1 MEQNV
6 SIKNIIRISI
16 SVSILSLAFLLSAC
30 DTSGNSTGGNT
41 RVPKPSPAA
50 APLSQPPAKYKAIHI
65 TVQARAMVPLVTAKA
80 YAYASLDTNGNG
92 NGIGHLKLIRTGIKW
107 ASSDPKVAT
116 VNSAGLIKA
125 LSPGTTFI
133 TSSSGGVTSN
143 KHRIDVLGSPIDYI
157 SISTSPRNDF
167 DILKHALAGDQ
178 IQLVATARLMNG
190 EKIDISSAVNWNMTL
205 PPEYASIS
213 DYGLLKLKAG
223 PSKAVI
229 RVIFR
234 GTKIVDGKFQPR
246 PAYAFLTIRP
256 TPTNLTPK
264 IHIYGVKTMHK
275 DIPHHLKATLMYI
288 GRPRKSNSFAV
299 DVTYSSVW
307 TSSDPT
313 VASVNKQYG
322 VVTGHKAGHAMITD
336 TYTLKV
342 GISPPVVVTSFFNIE
357 ITDEKIT
364 GIELQETYTQD
375 GSGTLLSGQTKD
387 IPILP
392 SGYYGRT
399 FLHALFMALYIDY
412 ANGKKEYVPKGAS
425 WWSSDPTAAYTPA
438 DQYHA
443 YVYGRATASH
453 VKITAAYKG
462 FRTSFFVNVE
472 SRKLGVL
479 TSIDVYS
486 ARTGEKIIPNKI
498 GYNIDDPNG
507 FNFLDEGDKI
517 PIRVIGNFS
526 DGDASKDITPQIDM
540 LSQHNNTIV
549 QALPDDIPGKTLMAV
564 SPPIPGTTIIKLD
577 NSFYSTAP
585 MAPTILFE
593 ASFKKLLKVPLK

>member
-1 MEQNV
+1 M
-6 SIKNIIRISI
+6 SIKNIIRRSI
-16 SVSILSLAFLLSAC
+16 SVLSLAFLLSAC

-41 RVPKPSPAA
+41 QGPKPSPVA

-65 TVQARAMVPLVTAKA
+65 TVQARAMVPFVTAKA
-80 YAYASLDTNGNG
+80 YAYASLATNGNG

-107 ASSDPKVAT
+107 VSSDPKVAT

-125 LSPGTTFI
+125 LTPGTTFI

-143 KHRIDVLGSPIDYI
+143 KHRIDVLGSPIVKI
-157 SISTSPRNDF
+157 SISPSPRNDF
-167 DILKHALAGDQ
+167 DILRYAFAGEE
-178 IQLVATARLMNG
+178 IQLFATARLKDG
-190 EKIDISSAVNWNMTL
+190 KKIDISSAVNWSTTL
-205 PPEYASIS
+205 PRPCARIS
-213 DYGLLKLKAG
+213 DYGLLKIEVGAQKGAIKAMFRG
-223 PSKAVI
+223 AKIIDGHVEPTPGSADI
-229 RVIFR
+229 RVW
-234 GTKIVDGKFQPR
+234 
-246 PAYAFLTIRP
+246 P
-256 TPTNLTPK
+256 TQVNLTPK

-288 GRPRKSNSFAV
+288 GRPRESNSFAV

-307 TSSDPT
+307 TSSDPA

-322 VVTGHKAGHAMITD
+322 VVTGHKAGHVMITD
-336 TYTLKV
+336 TYTIRA
-342 GISPPVVVTSFFNIE
+342 GISPPVAVINFFNIE

-392 SGYYGRT
+392 CGYYGRT

-412 ANGKKEYVPKGAS
+412 ANGKKEYVPRGAS
-425 WWSSDPTAAYTPA
+425 WLSSDPKAAYTPA

-443 YVYGRATASH
+443 YVYGRAPARH

-462 FRTSFFVNVE
+462 FKTSFLVNVKL
-472 SRKLGVL
+472 RKLGVL
-479 TSIDVYS
+479 TSIDVYNV
-486 ARTGEKIIPNKI
+486 RTGEKVIPNKR

-507 FNFLDEGDKI
+507 FNFRDEGDNI

-526 DGDASKDITPQIDM
+526 DGNASKDITPQIDM
-540 LSQHNNTIV
+540 LSQHNNTIAE
-549 QALPDDIPGKTLMAV
+549 ALPDDIPGKTLIAV
-564 SPPIPGTTIIKLD
+564 SAPVPAPTTIKLD
-577 NSFYSTAP
+577 NSFYSTGK
-585 MAPTILFE
+585 MAPTILFD
-593 ASFKKLLKVPLK
+593 ASFEK